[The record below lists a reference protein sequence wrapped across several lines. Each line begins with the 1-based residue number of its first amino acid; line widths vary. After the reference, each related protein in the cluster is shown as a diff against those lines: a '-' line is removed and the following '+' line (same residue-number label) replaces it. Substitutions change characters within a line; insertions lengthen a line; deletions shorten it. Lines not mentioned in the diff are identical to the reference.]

1 MYSEIF
7 AETII
12 FVISFTILKMSHF
25 SRVWWRTLLISF
37 GRQRQAELS
46 EFVASLVYITSSTPD
61 KVNSETLSQNYGSNN
76 TSHILD
82 PTITVF
88 SSYHLGVLD
97 HHFRRLLVM
106 GRAAG

>member
-1 MYSEIF
+1 
-7 AETII
+7 
-12 FVISFTILKMSHF
+12 MSHF

-88 SSYHLGVLD
+88 FSYHLGVLD
-97 HHFRRLLVM
+97 QRTMCMSLQTTLV
-106 GRAAG
+106 GKRADAPFTVSPAGAS